1 MPGFA
6 WRRDKCQVMP
16 TARKCPSGV
25 VERNTRWCSSPEC
38 PSGVVERNTRLVFE
52 SGRSIAPESLD
63 SPGVRHSEHPL
74 AR

>member
-6 WRRDKCQVMP
+6 WRREKSHVMP
-16 TARKCPSGV
+16 RARKCPSGA
-25 VERNTRWCSSPEC
+25 
-38 PSGVVERNTRLVFE
+38 VERNTRLVFG
-52 SGRSIAPESLD
+52 SGRSIAPDALD